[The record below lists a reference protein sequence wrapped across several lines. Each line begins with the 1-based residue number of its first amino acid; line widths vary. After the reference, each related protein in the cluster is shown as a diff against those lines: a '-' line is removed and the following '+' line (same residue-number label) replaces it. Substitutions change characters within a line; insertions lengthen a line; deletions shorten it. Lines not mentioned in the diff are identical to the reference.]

1 MPGTSTGTGTG
12 TGTTG
17 TTFSPASSTSTGTGQ
32 RPTVAPVLA
41 PPALLSR
48 FSPAPP
54 AAPVP
59 APAKDPQS
67 GWRVLVRSSSLRA
80 AHTTHVHSATPSA
93 SLQGK
98 AHEASTGH
106 KAKRLHCY
114 IFVRVPR
121 RELRRGRRVPV
132 AVGRGVAAGP
142 LGLATLVTARAGPSR
157 AVTVIHDS
165 CTQ

>member
-1 MPGTSTGTGTG
+1 MTGTFGTVMCQA
-12 TGTTG
+12 
-17 TTFSPASSTSTGTGQ
+17 PAQ
-32 RPTVAPVLA
+32 ALAPVLA
-41 PPALLSR
+41 PPALLSV
-48 FSPAPP
+48 PP

-98 AHEASTGH
+98 AHEASTGR